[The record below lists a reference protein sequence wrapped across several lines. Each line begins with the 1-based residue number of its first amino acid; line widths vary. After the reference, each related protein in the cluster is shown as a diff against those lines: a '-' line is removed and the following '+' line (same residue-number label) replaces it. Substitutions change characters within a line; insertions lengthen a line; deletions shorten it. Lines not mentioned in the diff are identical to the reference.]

1 MSEYDLL
8 KEYEETKRLFEKLKM
23 QITRIKK
30 LHKIANNSGNKEEA
44 LKANEILE
52 KLQEK
57 IDKVRDSLSVL

>member
-8 KEYEETKRLFEKLKM
+8 IEYEETKRLFEKLKM